1 MEDLENKINN
11 DSQNENEESVIQENE
26 LNKGMIIDKI
36 NRNNNITY
44 YDLEEN
50 IANPISTY
58 QMENQSFRYF
68 F

>member
-11 DSQNENEESVIQENE
+11 DSRNENEESVIQENE

-36 NRNNNITY
+36 NRNNNISN

-50 IANPISTY
+50 TV
-58 QMENQSFRYF
+58 
-68 F
+68 